1 MSFLP
6 FITVPL
12 RFAVSAALLTLI
24 APFAV
29 IYLLFSPKQAW
40 GDIKFLLLDAR
51 DFVAEGKNDKILEDE
66 P

>member
-12 RFAVSAALLTLI
+12 RFAVSAVLLTLI

-29 IYLLFSPKQAW
+29 VYLLFSPKQAW
-40 GDIKFLLLDAR
+40 GDIKFLFLDAK
-51 DFVAEGKNDKILEDE
+51 DFVREGMNDRVFEDE
-66 P
+66 R